1 MHTGIDWANKVG
13 TPIIAAGDGRVRFA
27 DWESGYGRRIEIEHA
42 YNFVTTYNHMS
53 GFARGIKEGV
63 RVRQGQ
69 VIGYL
74 GSTGLSTGPHLH
86 YEVMINENLVDP
98 LSVKVPRNRDLDTQQ
113 LLAFKRERERI
124 DDLISKAPTATRLAE
139 RAR

>member
-1 MHTGIDWANKVG
+1 M
-13 TPIIAAGDGRVRFA
+13 
-27 DWESGYGRRIEIEHA
+27 
-42 YNFVTTYNHMS
+42 TTYNHMS